1 MSDFV
6 IALFIVAMVLLV
18 GLVSD
23 MLLPNEDKDEG
34 SNE

>member
-1 MSDFV
+1 MSEFMV
-6 IALFIVAMVLLV
+6 ALALVALVLLV

>member
-6 IALFIVAMVLLV
+6 TVLFIVAMVLLV

-23 MLLPNEDKDEG
+23 MILPDEDKDEG

>member
-23 MLLPNEDKDEG
+23 MILPDEDKDEG